1 MIFSKRPIHPDDRE
15 HPQAALMREQ
25 AQYLWGVLLADSEF
39 REDRDCDVS
48 LIDPYGTGTKA
59 FWRGF
64 LESCGKITVKAS
76 GGADREYPLVSVTKV
91 SYQILVKFLAFMQE
105 EVYTR
110 NGCEWQWDADGK
122 LEWQAKGRFLRIS
135 GQKAQD
141 VVRVLYIGETVGRE
155 SARRMAD
162 RIVQWAPRNVR

>member
-1 MIFSKRPIHPDDRE
+1 MILSEKPIYPDDNE

-39 REDRDCDVS
+39 REDRECNVA
-48 LIDPYGTGTKA
+48 LIDPFGTGTKA

-64 LESCGKITVKAS
+64 LEAAGNITMKKA
-76 GGADREYPLVSVTKV
+76 GGHDYEYPLVSVAKV
-91 SYQILVKFLAFMQE
+91 SHPILVKFLAFMQE
-105 EVYTR
+105 ETCTR
-110 NGCEWQWDADGK
+110 QGVEWQWDDTGK
-122 LEWQAKGRFLRIS
+122 LAWQAIAGWLS
-135 GQKAQD
+135 MTGQKAQD

-162 RIVQWAPRNVR
+162 RIVQWVPRNVR